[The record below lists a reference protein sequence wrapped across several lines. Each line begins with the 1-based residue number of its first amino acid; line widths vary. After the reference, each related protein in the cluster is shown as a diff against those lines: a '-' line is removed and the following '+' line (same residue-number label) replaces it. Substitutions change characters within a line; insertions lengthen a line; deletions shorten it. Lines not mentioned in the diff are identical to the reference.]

1 MAELINKW
9 DVVSKLITLENEY
22 NFFKGSADALSA
34 EKMYRRI
41 CGLEMEIGKT
51 SGIELVRCKNC
62 VHMKKQFGARYC
74 EVWTMFNGMGDDGFC
89 NYGERKND
97 G

>member
-1 MAELINKW
+1 MTREEAIKIIERVDICANAAETARDMAI
-9 DVVSKLITLENEY
+9 
-22 NFFKGSADALSA
+22 AALR
-34 EKMYRRI
+34 EPI
-41 CGLEMEIGKT
+41 
-51 SGIELVRCKNC
+51 LVRCKNC

-89 NYGERKND
+89 NYGERKDN